1 MNSYRIAHGFLV
13 LWFAF
18 SGTACS
24 KKPNANRETVSS
36 EPSVIDVDEEDPKML
51 KAISEAR
58 STLPAF
64 WKALDSPQSG
74 ESNFALK
81 VKVEDEK
88 GAEHIWLT
96 NIERKDGE
104 VYGTLDNEPGALTS
118 VKLGDRLK
126 IEEKNISDWLY
137 LRNGKMVGNRT
148 IRPLFSK
155 MTPEEVDEYKR
166 MMVDP

>member
-1 MNSYRIAHGFLV
+1 MNNRRAIHGFLV

-18 SGTACS
+18 SSAACS
-24 KKPNANRETVSS
+24 EKPNAKSETASS

-51 KAISEAR
+51 KAIREAR
-58 STLPAF
+58 NTLPEF

-74 ESNFALK
+74 ETNFALK

-96 NIERKDGE
+96 NIERKDGV
-104 VYGTLDNEPGALTS
+104 VYGTLDNEPDALTS

-126 IEEKNISDWLY
+126 IEEKNISDWLN

-155 MTPEEVDEYKR
+155 MTPEEVDAYKR
-166 MMVDP
+166 M